1 MSTIWKVI
9 LLLIR
14 MGSGIMMLMQGFEKL
29 TGGFAISG
37 LVPVVQKSSDIP
49 DWYKAF
55 FSHVVNQQLDLIQ
68 WMIPLGEIAIGLGLI
83 FGVLSYT
90 ASFFGVFVMLNYILA
105 DMIFTYPI
113 QLFFFIILLMNKKTL
128 ESISLLHFF
137 KRKKLGND
145 AHGTHTYSG

>member
-49 DWYKAF
+49 EWYKAF
-55 FSHVVNQQLDLIQ
+55 FKHVVNQ
-68 WMIPLGEIAIGLGLI
+68 
-83 FGVLSYT
+83 
-90 ASFFGVFVMLNYILA
+90 
-105 DMIFTYPI
+105 
-113 QLFFFIILLMNKKTL
+113 
-128 ESISLLHFF
+128 
-137 KRKKLGND
+137 
-145 AHGTHTYSG
+145 

>member
-1 MSTIWKVI
+1 
-9 LLLIR
+9 
-14 MGSGIMMLMQGFEKL
+14 
-29 TGGFAISG
+29 
-37 LVPVVQKSSDIP
+37 
-49 DWYKAF
+49 
-55 FSHVVNQQLDLIQ
+55 
-68 WMIPLGEIAIGLGLI
+68 MIPLGEIAIGLGLI

-145 AHGTHTYSG
+145 AHGTHTHSG

>member
-90 ASFFGVFVMLNYILA
+90 SSFFGVFVMLNYILA

-113 QLFFFIILLMNKKTL
+113 QLFFFIILLMNKKNIRINQSITL
-128 ESISLLHFF
+128 L
-137 KRKKLGND
+137 
-145 AHGTHTYSG
+145 